1 MNLLYIGKYVRN
13 IVVFIE
19 FLLFLYYTNFNI
31 TMLKKRIFYVFAL
44 ALFCSLGRA
53 QVKHKLVVQTVDD
66 QTEEYKLEN
75 ISKIT
80 FSDDYMNITPWNS
93 MRSDSYAFDIVARMY
108 FVEDQDTTDGL
119 SQVSKSPLS
128 FLLSQAGQTVSVS
141 GMEKPA
147 DMYLYDTAG
156 VVKGKVKN
164 WDGKSY
170 SIASL
175 PAGTYIM
182 MVGNHPFKFA
192 K

>member
-1 MNLLYIGKYVRN
+1 
-13 IVVFIE
+13 
-19 FLLFLYYTNFNI
+19 
-31 TMLKKRIFYVFAL
+31 MLKKRFFYVFAL
-44 ALFCSLGRA
+44 ALLCSFSRA
-53 QVKHKLVVQTVDD
+53 QVKHKLVVQTVDN
-66 QTEEYKLEN
+66 QEEEYKLEN

-93 MRSDSYAFDIVARMY
+93 MRSDSYAFDTVARMY
-108 FVEDQDTTDGL
+108 FAEYEDVTNGL
-119 SQVSKSPLS
+119 SNVSNSPLVFS
-128 FLLSQAGQTVSVS
+128 LSQAGQVVSVS
-141 GMEKPA
+141 GMDKPA

-156 VVKGKVKN
+156 VVKCKVKN

-170 SIASL
+170 NIASL

>member
-1 MNLLYIGKYVRN
+1 
-13 IVVFIE
+13 
-19 FLLFLYYTNFNI
+19 
-31 TMLKKRIFYVFAL
+31 MLKKRFFYVFAL